1 MTSEINKNNNVSI
14 LIVEDSR
21 TQAEQLR
28 FLLEQHGYKV
38 TAAVDGKQALQ
49 AVSAQKPDLVISD
62 IMMPEMNGYELCK
75 AIKSDE
81 TLKDIPVILVTA
93 LSDAQDVIR
102 GLECG
107 ADNFILKPYNEDY
120 LLSRVQFMLLNNE
133 LRQTE
138 RLGTNLEI
146 FFNGQRHFVTS
157 GRLQILNLLLSTYE
171 AAILQNK
178 QLTQA
183 RQSLSEGEQR
193 LRTILNTVL
202 DAFISMDEQGLVIDW
217 NPEAE
222 RMFGYS
228 AADAQGQILADLI
241 IPPPAREA
249 HRRGLKHFLNTGEGP
264 ILGKRI
270 EITAMRADG
279 REFPIELAI
288 VAVRSEEGCYF
299 NAFLHDITERK
310 QAAEQLHDS
319 ALRLQTLFD
328 AVVDGII
335 TIDEHGIIDTMNPAA
350 ERIFGYTSA
359 EVVGR
364 NVNILMP
371 SPYHSEHD
379 GHLERYLATGEAH
392 IIGRG
397 REIVGL
403 RKDGSSFP
411 LELAVSEMRLGDGR
425 YFIGIARDI
434 TARKQIEAQF
444 LTARDEAQQA
454 SAAKSAFLAAMS
466 HEIRTPMNGVI
477 GMIDVLRQ
485 SSLRNYQLEMVD
497 LIHESA
503 YSLLNIIDDILDF
516 SKIEADKLE
525 LESMPMSVADVVEKV
540 CIMLDHL
547 AEKKKVELTLFT
559 DPELP
564 AEVFGDAGRLR
575 QMLINL
581 ANNAIKFS
589 SGRQQSGQVSVRAMP
604 AERRP
609 DRVVVEIRIADNG
622 IGMDEQT
629 LSRLFSAFS
638 QADVSTTRRFGGTG
652 LGLAIVRHLVKLM
665 GGEIE
670 VQSAPDQGSTFTLR
684 LPFVPVS
691 DKPLVVEVESLIA
704 GLSCLVVAE
713 SSGLADDV
721 AIYLSHGGAT
731 VVRLP
736 NLASVWAWNGPVS
749 PGLWI
754 WVVDVADVPAPLD
767 ELRALARTRPEQEI
781 RFVVIERGRRHKSRR
796 EDIGMM
802 MVDGNV
808 LTREL
813 ALKTVAIAA
822 GRMQEE
828 KTTPPPGKTEMDFSP
843 PSRAAALR
851 QGRLILVAEDNET
864 NRKVVL
870 RQLALL
876 GFAADVVNDGRQA
889 LECWQS
895 GDYALLLTDLH
906 MPELDG
912 YELTAAIRAKK
923 EGTRHVPIVALTATA
938 LQGEAERCRAV
949 GMDDYLSKPVQLAQ
963 LKAMLEKWLPTAVET
978 GPDLSDLLA
987 RPLDV
992 SVLKALVGDDPA
1004 VIREFLHDFR
1014 TSATQIAME
1023 LRDACEHGQ
1032 AVQAG
1037 ALAHKLKSSARAV
1050 GALAL
1055 GEICAE
1061 MEQAGKAGQV
1071 QALTALLSRFE
1082 AEMAVVNAYLDTL

>member
-1 MTSEINKNNNVSI
+1 METEMQTKVKI
-14 LIVEDSR
+14 LIAEDSR
-21 TQAEQLR
+21 TQAEQLC
-28 FLLEQHGYKV
+28 FLLEQHGYQV
-38 TAAVDGKQALQ
+38 TVTVDGKQALQ
-49 AVSAQKPDLVISD
+49 AARAQKPALVISD
-62 IMMPEMNGYELCK
+62 IMMPEMDGYELCK
-75 AIKSDE
+75 AIKSDQALNE
-81 TLKDIPVILVTA
+81 VPVILVTA
-93 LSDAQDVIR
+93 LSDSRDVIR

-120 LLSRVQFMLLNNE
+120 LLSRVQFILLNKD
-133 LRQTE
+133 LSQAE
-138 RLGTNLEI
+138 RLDTHLEI
-146 FFNGQRHFVTS
+146 FFNGQRHFITS
-157 GRLQILNLLLSTYE
+157 GRLQILNLLISTYE
-171 AAILQNK
+171 AAIHQSKELS
-178 QLTQA
+178 QA
-183 RQSLSEGEQR
+183 RHSLSEGEQR
-193 LRTILNTVL
+193 LRTILSTAL
-202 DAFISMDEQGLVIDW
+202 DAFISMDEQGRVVDW

-228 AADAQGQILADLI
+228 AADAQGQVLANLI

-249 HRRGLKHFLNTGEGP
+249 HWRGLEHFLNTGEGP
-264 ILGKRI
+264 VLGKRI

-279 REFPIELAI
+279 GEFPVELAI
-288 VAVRSEEGCYF
+288 VAVRNEAGYFF
-299 NAFLHDITERK
+299 NAFLHDITARK
-310 QAAEQLHDS
+310 AAAEQLRDS
-319 ALRLQTLFD
+319 AMRLQTIFD
-328 AVVDGII
+328 TVVDGII
-335 TIDEHGIIDTMNPAA
+335 TINERGIIDTINPAA
-350 ERIFGYTSA
+350 ERIFGYTA
-359 EVVGR
+359 TEVAGR

-371 SPYHSEHD
+371 EPYHSEHD
-379 GHLERYLATGEAH
+379 NYVARYRATGEAH
-392 IIGRG
+392 IIGMG

-403 RKDGSSFP
+403 RKDGSTFP
-411 LELAVSEMRLGDGR
+411 LELAVSEMRLGEGR

-434 TARKQIEAQF
+434 TERKQIESKFRA
-444 LTARDEAQQA
+444 ARDEAQQA

-485 SSLRNYQLEMVD
+485 SSLRNYQMEMLD
-497 LIHESA
+497 LISESA

-540 CIMLDHL
+540 CTLLDHL

-589 SGRQQSGQVSVRAMP
+589 SGRKQSGQVSVRAVL
-604 AERRP
+604 AERSP
-609 DRVVVEIRIADNG
+609 DRVAVEIRVIDNG
-622 IGMDEQT
+622 IGMDEQV
-629 LSRLFSAFS
+629 LSKLFTAFS

-652 LGLAIVRHLVKLM
+652 LGLVIVRYLVKLM
-665 GGEIE
+665 GGRIS
-670 VQSAPDQGSTFTLR
+670 VQSAPDQGSIFTLR

-691 DKPLVVEVESLIA
+691 DKTEAVEAEALIA

-721 AIYLSHGGAT
+721 AVYLSHGGAT

-736 NLASVWAWNGPVS
+736 NLAAVWQWNGSVS

-754 WVVDVADVPAPLD
+754 WIIDVADVPAPLD
-767 ELRALARTRPEQEI
+767 ELRAIARTRPAQEI

-796 EDIGMM
+796 EDSRVM

-828 KTTPPPGKTEMDFSP
+828 KQTPLPGKTEMDFNP
-843 PSRAAALR
+843 PSREAALS
-851 QGRLILVAEDNET
+851 QGRLILVTEDNET
-864 NRKVVL
+864 NQKVIR

-876 GFAADVVNDGRQA
+876 GFAADVADNGRQA
-889 LECWQS
+889 LALWQS

-906 MPELDG
+906 MPEMDG
-912 YELTAAIRAKK
+912 YELAASVRAKEK
-923 EGTRHVPIVALTATA
+923 SGSHIPIVALTATA
-938 LQGEAERCRAV
+938 LQGEAERCRAA
-949 GMDDYLSKPVQLAQ
+949 GMDDYLSKPVQLVHM
-963 LKAMLEKWLPTAVET
+963 KTMLEKWLPAVAEVSPKP
-978 GPDLSDLLA
+978 PD
-987 RPLDV
+987 PLTLPVDV
-992 SVLKALVGDDPA
+992 RVLKALVGDDPA

-1014 TSATQIAME
+1014 ASATETAME
-1023 LRDACEHGQ
+1023 LKDACEHRQ
-1032 AVQAG
+1032 AAQAG
-1037 ALAHKLKSSARAV
+1037 ALAHKLKSSALAV
-1050 GALAL
+1050 GAVAL
-1055 GEICAE
+1055 GDLCAE
-1061 MEQAGKAGQV
+1061 MERAGKAGKIE
-1071 QALTALLSRFE
+1071 ALTALLSRFE